1 MPNKPSEELDPME
14 EYIPLSQASREFKVK
29 HSTLTVWVWAGKI
42 PSRVEFSD
50 LGQKYYMVK
59 RGEVSKFLANRPK
72 RGRPLN
78 S

>member
-1 MPNKPSEELDPME
+1 MPEEQDDPME

-29 HSTLTVWVWAGKI
+29 HSTLTVWVWADKI
-42 PSRVEFSD
+42 PSRTEFSD
-50 LGQKYYMVK
+50 LGQKYYLVK
-59 RGEVSKFLANRPK
+59 RGDVANFLANRPK